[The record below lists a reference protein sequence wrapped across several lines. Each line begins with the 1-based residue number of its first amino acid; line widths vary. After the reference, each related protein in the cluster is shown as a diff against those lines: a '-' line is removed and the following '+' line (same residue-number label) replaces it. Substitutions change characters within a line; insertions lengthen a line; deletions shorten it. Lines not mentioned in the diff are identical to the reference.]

1 MRPATRVEV
10 FLKKTKIKQNTIVYA
25 ALRLSVAS
33 YFFLFFFNEILGS
46 SALDPNPAVSLKKT
60 KNKKTQNTKKNA
72 KIKPETHRPL
82 FATSL
87 LIGHMRNKSGKDA
100 PEKGK
105 TAENLNKKKI
115 KFRTSLPAAKTTS

>member
-46 SALDPNPAVSLKKT
+46 SALDPNPAVSLKK
-60 KNKKTQNTKKNA
+60 KQKTKKN
-72 KIKPETHRPL
+72 KRY
-82 FATSL
+82 
-87 LIGHMRNKSGKDA
+87 
-100 PEKGK
+100 
-105 TAENLNKKKI
+105 KKKAQ
-115 KFRTSLPAAKTTS
+115 K

>member
-1 MRPATRVEV
+1 M
-10 FLKKTKIKQNTIVYA
+10 
-25 ALRLSVAS
+25 
-33 YFFLFFFNEILGS
+33 GS
-46 SALDPNPAVSLKKT
+46 SALDPNPAVSLKK
-60 KNKKTQNTKKNA
+60 NKKKQKIQKKSA

-105 TAENLNKKKI
+105 TAENLNKKKENFERRYQQQQRLHNPS
-115 KFRTSLPAAKTTS
+115 K